1 MELKRVYLHY
11 HIALNGLPE
20 EVTDSQG
27 RIIWHGDYSLWGKL
41 KREQHPAPGF
51 RGQQNLRFQGQYFD
65 RETGLHYNTFRY
77 YAPDTGRFTQQDPI
91 GLMGG
96 LNLYQYAPN
105 PVGWVE
111 PWGLACT
118 GKMQPYRFDDVRVKG
133 PHLDISVDG
142 RKITEAKLGL
152 DKSGNLVWERFGD
165 MKGASNKSLN
175 QADKYIGDL
184 MGNQKIMG
192 QAKTQ
197 ITQTMDDFKRILS
210 DPSSS
215 KNSIGLAERGI
226 DKFSKMLEKFN
237 ELN

>member
-1 MELKRVYLHY
+1 MVW
-11 HIALNGLPE
+11 
-20 EVTDSQG
+20 S
-27 RIIWHGDYSLWGKL
+27 
-41 KREQHPAPGF
+41 
-51 RGQQNLRFQGQYFD
+51 GQYGEWGYVSRQTDLMFSSGGYRGFAQPLRYAGQYAD
-65 RETGLHYNTFRY
+65 EETGLHYNTFRY
-77 YAPDTGRFTQQDPI
+77 YDAEVGRFTTQDPI
-91 GLMGG
+91 GLAGG

-105 PVGWVE
+105 PLGWVD
-111 PWGLACT
+111 PLGLSCT

-152 DKSGNLVWERFGD
+152 DKSGNLIWERFGD
-165 MKGASNKSLN
+165 MKGISNKSLN

-184 MGNQKIMG
+184 MSNQKIMG

-197 ITQTMDDFKRILS
+197 VTQTIDDFKRILS

-215 KNSIGLAERGI
+215 KNSIGLAERGM
-226 DKFSKMLEKFN
+226 DKFSKMLGKLN

>member
-1 MELKRVYLHY
+1 M
-11 HIALNGLPE
+11 
-20 EVTDSQG
+20 
-27 RIIWHGDYSLWGKL
+27 
-41 KREQHPAPGF
+41 
-51 RGQQNLRFQGQYFD
+51 
-65 RETGLHYNTFRY
+65 
-77 YAPDTGRFTQQDPI
+77 
-91 GLMGG
+91 
-96 LNLYQYAPN
+96 
-105 PVGWVE
+105 GWVD

-118 GKMQPYRFDDVRVKG
+118 SKMQPYQFDDVRVKG

-152 DKSGNLVWERFGD
+152 DKSGNLVWERFGN

-197 ITQTMDDFKRILS
+197 ITQTMNDFKRILS

>member
-1 MELKRVYLHY
+1 CNP
-11 HIALNGLPE
+11 A
-20 EVTDSQG
+20 
-27 RIIWHGDYSLWGKL
+27 YSKSIQTW
-41 KREQHPAPGF
+41 
-51 RGQQNLRFQGQYFD
+51 LRFGEIM
-65 RETGLHYNTFRY
+65 RGSLR
-77 YAPDTGRFTQQDPI
+77 
-91 GLMGG
+91 
-96 LNLYQYAPN
+96 
-105 PVGWVE
+105 
-111 PWGLACT
+111 
-118 GKMQPYRFDDVRVKG
+118 
-133 PHLDISVDG
+133 
-142 RKITEAKLGL
+142 AKLGL
-152 DKSGNLVWERFGD
+152 DKSGNLVWERFGN

-197 ITQTMDDFKRILS
+197 ITQTMNDFKRILS